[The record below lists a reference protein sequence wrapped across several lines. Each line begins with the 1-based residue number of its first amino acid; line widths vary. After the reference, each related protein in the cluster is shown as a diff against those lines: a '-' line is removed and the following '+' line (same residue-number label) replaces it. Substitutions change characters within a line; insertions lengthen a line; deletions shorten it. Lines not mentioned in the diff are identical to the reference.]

1 MLRRFNE
8 HFAEWVSLACQEWGF
23 PEPANSFYERVY
35 ARLPEGVRYLLGQGL
50 QEGTI
55 IPQGHRFS
63 LKGLAANSGPFS
75 WFSRY
80 SAAREPSPNW
90 EYYPHVA
97 LYTQLYT
104 PLTSR
109 GLTLVFGD
117 EYMDLAIYA
126 GDRLLVYIEV
136 KETAKKLH
144 ALMAGIKRYQTAIDL
159 SAPDRGNDPLR
170 KAKCIINARPDYFCG
185 YAIGARFDYKV
196 RYFSNNSFCLE
207 ADIIPWM

>member
-8 HFAEWVSLACQEWGF
+8 HFTEWVLHACREWGF
-23 PEPANSFYERVY
+23 AEPAGSFYERVY
-35 ARLPEGVRYLLGQGL
+35 ARIPEGVRYLLGQGL
-50 QEGTI
+50 QEVII

-63 LKGLAANSGPFS
+63 LKGLAANRGPFS

-90 EYYPHVA
+90 EYFPHVA
-97 LYTQLYT
+97 LYSQLYT

-109 GLTLVFGD
+109 GLALVFHD
-117 EYMDLAIYA
+117 EHIDLAIYA

-136 KETAKKLH
+136 KEKAEKLQ

-170 KAKCIINARPDYFCG
+170 KAKCIINGRPDYFCG

-196 RYFSNNSFCLE
+196 HVSNNSFRLE
-207 ADIIPWM
+207 ADVIPWM